1 MKKKKIGD
9 VRYIIRSIREY
20 KKFALLTPLFMIFE
34 AGSESAIPFVMTIL
48 MSKMRES
55 NDIRQFILEIIIL
68 FLLGVLS
75 IVSGILGGTFAAKAS
90 TGLAKNLRQD
100 LYEKMQSFSFSNID
114 KFSSSSLVT
123 RMTTDV
129 NNAQQSFQMCIRI
142 VIRAP
147 LLFIFSVIMAFIT
160 GGMAAFIFI
169 CLIPIVGVSTIFIV
183 KSTMKIFKRVFK
195 RYDALNASVEE
206 NIRGIRVVKSY
217 VKEDYEKEKFNNASN
232 SMSLDFIKAEKN
244 LALINPIMNTCIHAS
259 NILIIMIGSLM
270 ILSSNPYT
278 ENGVIIYSLVTPEKM
293 SALITYGVQILSSL
307 IMLAAIFSMLAMS
320 MESIYRIAEVLKEEP
335 TIKNPINPVYEVKD
349 GSVLF
354 ENVNFKYSPTASKNA
369 LENININIKSG
380 QFIGI
385 IGSTGS
391 GKTSLVNLISRLYDV
406 SEGSLKVGGID
417 VKDYDLK
424 TLRDNVAV
432 ILQKN
437 VLFSGTIE
445 SNLKWGDISA
455 SEEEMINA
463 CKIAQADE
471 FIQSFKD
478 KYQTRIEQGGANV
491 SGGQKQRLCIARAIL
506 KKPKILI
513 LDDSTSAV
521 DTKTDRLIRKG
532 LKEMIPNTTKIVI
545 AQRIS
550 SIEDADQII
559 VMDNGKIS
567 QIGNHEYLLKN
578 STIYQEVYYSQ
589 NKEQGGNN

>member
-147 LLFIFSVIMAFIT
+147 LLFIFSVVMAFIT

-169 CLIPIVGVSTIFIV
+169 CLIPIVGLSTIFIV

-217 VKEDYEKEKFNNASN
+217 VKEDYEKEKFNKASN
-232 SMSLDFIKAEKN
+232 SMS
-244 LALINPIMNTCIHAS
+244 
-259 NILIIMIGSLM
+259 
-270 ILSSNPYT
+270 
-278 ENGVIIYSLVTPEKM
+278 
-293 SALITYGVQILSSL
+293 
-307 IMLAAIFSMLAMS
+307 
-320 MESIYRIAEVLKEEP
+320 
-335 TIKNPINPVYEVKD
+335 
-349 GSVLF
+349 
-354 ENVNFKYSPTASKNA
+354 
-369 LENININIKSG
+369 
-380 QFIGI
+380 
-385 IGSTGS
+385 
-391 GKTSLVNLISRLYDV
+391 
-406 SEGSLKVGGID
+406 
-417 VKDYDLK
+417 
-424 TLRDNVAV
+424 
-432 ILQKN
+432 
-437 VLFSGTIE
+437 
-445 SNLKWGDISA
+445 
-455 SEEEMINA
+455 
-463 CKIAQADE
+463 
-471 FIQSFKD
+471 
-478 KYQTRIEQGGANV
+478 
-491 SGGQKQRLCIARAIL
+491 
-506 KKPKILI
+506 
-513 LDDSTSAV
+513 
-521 DTKTDRLIRKG
+521 
-532 LKEMIPNTTKIVI
+532 
-545 AQRIS
+545 
-550 SIEDADQII
+550 
-559 VMDNGKIS
+559 
-567 QIGNHEYLLKN
+567 
-578 STIYQEVYYSQ
+578 
-589 NKEQGGNN
+589 